1 MDPYKQEVA
10 DLFDR
15 RKNYDSEDKLVPQLA
30 RRLIEQAG
38 IQRGQKVLDLATGT
52 GLVAIAAAQLVGP
65 EGRVVGVDISP
76 GMLNQAKSKIAAAGL
91 SNIEMAIADVE
102 LVEFADNSFDCILC
116 ASSLH
121 YLTDVPAALRRWYN
135 FLMPDGMMG
144 LCVFAETAC
153 APGIVVRKVAERYG
167 VVLPSWHGLT
177 GTEDKCCTLLQ
188 GAGFEKVEVKTE
200 QLGSYLSLSDGKR
213 RWEEVYMKNPLCRL
227 LQQLDSEK
235 LAQAKAEY
243 YTELEALVT
252 DQGIWNDNLTFFAFG
267 RK

>member
-30 RRLIEQAG
+30 RRPIEQAG

-91 SNIEMAIADVE
+91 SNIEMAIADAE

-116 ASSLH
+116 ASAFH
-121 YLTDVPAALRRWYN
+121 YLTDIPAALRRWYS
-135 FLMPDGMMG
+135 FLVPDGMIG

-153 APGIVVRKVAERYG
+153 VPGIVVRKVAQRYG

-177 GTEDKCCTLLQ
+177 GTENKCYSLLQ
-188 GAGFEKVEVKTE
+188 EAGFNKVEVKTE
-200 QLGSYLSLSDGKR
+200 QFGSYLSLSDGKR
-213 RWEEVYMKNPLCRL
+213 RWEEIYMKNPLCRPL
-227 LQQLDSEK
+227 RQLDSEK

-243 YTELEALVT
+243 YAELETVVT